1 MFLMETKKRQS
12 DMEWIQARLKFD
24 NCLAVDCVGK
34 SDDFALLWDW
44 VNEANIDI
52 QSYSRHHI

>member
-1 MFLMETKKRQS
+1 METKKRQS
-12 DMEWIQARLKFD
+12 DMEWIQERLKFD